1 MTLTAV
7 PIYISLVIIYISRH
21 FNKTPNKESKAIVIE
36 SFDEDK
42 KMLDN
47 NIFEPKLD
55 KNFLL

>member
-7 PIYISLVIIYISRH
+7 PIYISLVIIYVSRH

-42 KMLDN
+42 KMLD
-47 NIFEPKLD
+47 KS
-55 KNFLL
+55 